1 VTIPVA
7 ARSKEWVYG
16 RSLVGTTGS
25 NPAVG
30 MAFSTVSVLSCQI
43 EVSASG

>member
-1 VTIPVA
+1 MTIPVG
-7 ARSKEWVYG
+7 ARSKAWVYG

-30 MAFSTVSVLSCQI
+30 MAVSSVSVLSCQV
-43 EVSASG
+43 EVPASG